1 MTRDEKIDAIID
13 IGESID
19 YLHYSGDCP
28 HFIIWQFDSVSDAIK
43 KQKEIA
49 LSLFEEKA

>member
-19 YLHYSGDCP
+19 YLHYSKDCP
-28 HFIIWQFDSVSDAIK
+28 DFLIWQFDSVDDAVK

-49 LSLFEEKA
+49 LSLFEEK